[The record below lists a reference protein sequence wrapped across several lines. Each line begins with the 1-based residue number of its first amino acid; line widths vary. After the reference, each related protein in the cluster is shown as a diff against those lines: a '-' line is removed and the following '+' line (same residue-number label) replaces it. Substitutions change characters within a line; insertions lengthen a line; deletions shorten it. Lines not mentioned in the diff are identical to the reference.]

1 MLTIQNAGCIRF
13 ILQSSDRSKTIRK
26 ELDPRKPVNR
36 RRDANQN
43 VIKKSHRRGSERRTE
58 NSFFFHADTVG
69 CSVPDRNERVIAV
82 HKLPYNN

>member
-43 VIKKSHRRGSERRTE
+43 VIKKSHRRSERRTE
-58 NSFFFHADTVG
+58 NSFFFPRRYCWLSRYRIEMNG
-69 CSVPDRNERVIAV
+69 
-82 HKLPYNN
+82 